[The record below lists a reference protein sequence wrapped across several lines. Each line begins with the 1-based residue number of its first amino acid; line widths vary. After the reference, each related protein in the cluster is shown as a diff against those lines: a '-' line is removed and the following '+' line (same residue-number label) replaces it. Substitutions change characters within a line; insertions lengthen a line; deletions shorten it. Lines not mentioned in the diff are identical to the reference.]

1 MKTGA
6 GSTVGSV
13 STLSL
18 CGSDGAHATDAD
30 PWIHADP
37 WGAYNR
43 PKAQPVQLPTD
54 GVQQLQERIQSAV
67 LAKIPTAM
75 DDDMP
80 DRLTALEGQV
90 HMLMTQ
96 HQTLDSKM
104 NEFSSSNAQQFTMVQ
119 QQIQQQ
125 GNSFH
130 GQLESHAQGIQAM
143 FTQQMEQIRGLLAKR
158 PRDDTME

>member
-1 MKTGA
+1 MVNDFSLFISCGKT
-6 GSTVGSV
+6 VI
-13 STLSL
+13 
-18 CGSDGAHATDAD
+18 
-30 PWIHADP
+30 W
-37 WGAYNR
+37 
-43 PKAQPVQLPTD
+43 
-54 GVQQLQERIQSAV
+54 
-67 LAKIPTAM
+67 LAF
-75 DDDMP
+75 
-80 DRLTALEGQV
+80 LEKR
-90 HMLMTQ
+90 
-96 HQTLDSKM
+96 TLDSKM